1 MSLSTD
7 LLLFSVVLVLIGIQT
22 ALPVTEGGGNFL
34 LAGTGIAVLG
44 LLISITTSIMEADS
58 GPAREGDSER

>member
-7 LLLFSVVLVLIGIQT
+7 LLLFSVVMILLAIQT
-22 ALPVTEGGGNFL
+22 ALPVTEGGSNFL

-44 LLISITTSIMEADS
+44 LLVSVITSIMEADS
-58 GPAREGDSER
+58 GPTREENSER

>member
-7 LLLFSVVLVLIGIQT
+7 FLLFSVVLVLIAIQT

-44 LLISITTSIMEADS
+44 LLISIITSVMEADS
-58 GPAREGDSER
+58 GPTRKENSER